1 MTREQEEYRALR
13 ATIRERGTARVCLF
27 AAGMAAWAAL
37 AVASLAL
44 ALPPLATIIPL
55 LVLASTFEV
64 TFALHAGVERLGR
77 YLLVFHGDTWEQTAG
92 SFGQPPGAVRL
103 DALFTWVFL
112 GAATA
117 NLMPLLVTV
126 PVVQELAAVG
136 LAHLVFVLRV
146 LSAGRAARLQRDVD
160 RRRFAEVFTEIVKG
174 IKDEAGA

>member
-1 MTREQEEYRALR
+1 MTRDQEEYRAIR

-27 AAGMAAWAAL
+27 AAGMAVWAAL

-44 ALPPLATIIPL
+44 ALPPVATTIPL
-55 LVLASTFEV
+55 LVLVSTFEA

-77 YLLVFHGDTWEQTAG
+77 YLLIFHGDTWEQAAG
-92 SFGQPPGAVRL
+92 SFGQPPGAIKL

-112 GAATA
+112 AGATA

-126 PVVQELAAVG
+126 PIVQELAAVG

-160 RRRFAEVFTEIVKG
+160 RRRFAQILGEVKH
-174 IKDEAGA
+174 